1 MDLGSGGGGRGGV
14 ARGQVAVRQNI
25 ATFFLPPSL
34 PSFLRYRFT
43 FPANRAGKEKE
54 GRGGEERN
62 LAREITWLL
71 ANLASS
77 GGEEREFRNLV
88 FDSLIKIKRFI
99 LLSLER
105 RGFLYFNICFI
116 KKLYHF

>member
-1 MDLGSGGGGRGGV
+1 MILTYGAVRGARFVNTLRRGAESLLSLRGGKNGGPWLGGWRKRRRC
-14 ARGQVAVRQNI
+14 ARPGRRSPKHRH
-25 ATFFLPPSL
+25 FLPPSL

-77 GGEEREFRNLV
+77 GGEERV
-88 FDSLIKIKRFI
+88 S
-99 LLSLER
+99 
-105 RGFLYFNICFI
+105 
-116 KKLYHF
+116 

>member
-43 FPANRAGKEKE
+43 FPANRARKEKE
-54 GRGGEERN
+54 GRGGEEFGQRDN
-62 LAREITWLL
+62 LAACQFSKQWR
-71 ANLASS
+71 
-77 GGEEREFRNLV
+77 GGESFVIWFSIR
-88 FDSLIKIKRFI
+88 
-99 LLSLER
+99 
-105 RGFLYFNICFI
+105 
-116 KKLYHF
+116 